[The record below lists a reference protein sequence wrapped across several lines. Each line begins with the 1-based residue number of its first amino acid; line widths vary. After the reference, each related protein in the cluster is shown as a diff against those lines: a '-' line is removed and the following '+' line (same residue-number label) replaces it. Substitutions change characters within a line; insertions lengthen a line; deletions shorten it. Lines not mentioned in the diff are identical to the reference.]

1 MIPLLE
7 GISLHDHICHEVS
20 LTTRLPHFLR
30 CTWWILLDHLSIS
43 TLGLHPPFCREDEYD
58 YILKLRVQIHV
69 CYMPLTTSNS
79 PSASTSPQ
87 KDGGQLYDLLVMCYG
102 QSASSVYVSLEV
114 WLAPLVLKQN
124 TLIAICFSTG
134 TSCSKMIWKHFA
146 SCTQPFVC
154 CVHSLQLQSSVTTQV
169 NFGDGIFLSGEDVK
183 PGLFARE
190 LWCQFGRDPD
200 RVASLALPTGCIS
213 MV

>member
-43 TLGLHPPFCREDEYD
+43 TLGLYPPFCREDEYD

-87 KDGGQLYDLLVMCYG
+87 KDGGQLYDLLVMCYE

-114 WLAPLVLKQN
+114 WLAPLVLKVEHLDSDMFLYRYFLQQDDME
-124 TLIAICFSTG
+124 TLCFLHVAFCMLCSQSVAIVQCNHLGEFRGWNFPKWGGCKTRAF
-134 TSCSKMIWKHFA
+134 C
-146 SCTQPFVC
+146 PRV
-154 CVHSLQLQSSVTTQV
+154 VVSVW
-169 NFGDGIFLSGEDVK
+169 S
-183 PGLFARE
+183 
-190 LWCQFGRDPD
+190 
-200 RVASLALPTGCIS
+200 
-213 MV
+213 